1 MRDRRR
7 QRAARITDA
16 SGERAATRT
25 AVSDRRWAAR
35 ARLALR
41 AVKRPSVRT
50 AIAYGPRRRG
60 HHRAHRS
67 LDDISARASIIDLRV
82 EEALRPAVTLRFRSA
97 EHTSEL
103 QSLMRTS
110 YDVFC
115 LQKKTH
121 TLIIP

>member
-67 LDDISARASIIDLRV
+67 LDDISARAGIIDLRV
-82 EEALRPAVTLRFRSA
+82 EEALRPAVTLRFS
-97 EHTSEL
+97 
-103 QSLMRTS
+103 
-110 YDVFC
+110 F
-115 LQKKTH
+115 
-121 TLIIP
+121 LIEAGDRKSTRLNSSH